1 MVPAFSYSMYRYAA
15 IMADATL
22 IDDPQKA
29 DLVFVC
35 RPNNPTGELPDIP
48 DVPGQLIIDEAYAD
62 YAGVDALD
70 RIGAG
75 AIVLRTFSK
84 AYGLAGARVGYSIA
98 SPELTAV
105 ITSRQAPLSVSSLS
119 ASLAL
124 AALATPIDVSAQIAE
139 RERLAVELSGLG
151 LTPLKSYTNFLF
163 IPMEKPQELVERLM
177 AYGVVV
183 RAYQGGLRVSVKDQ
197 IDDDTLLDAL
207 RAVLRG
213 EAMASQPVR
222 HRRATAE
229 TLLSVR
235 LRVPGEGRVFVN
247 TGSGFYDHMLTQ
259 LAFHGG
265 MDLRLEGVGD
275 LETGDHHTVEDM
287 MRTFGEAFDQALGD
301 RRGLTRYG
309 EARVPMDEALAH
321 AVVDLSGRATANIS
335 ISPDPGMAA
344 HAFES
349 LAQTARITLHVTATG
364 ENAHHVAEAAFKAVG
379 RALAQALTRDGTL
392 VRSTKG
398 SL

>member
-1 MVPAFSYSMYRYAA
+1 
-15 IMADATL
+15 
-22 IDDPQKA
+22 
-29 DLVFVC
+29 
-35 RPNNPTGELPDIP
+35 
-48 DVPGQLIIDEAYAD
+48 
-62 YAGVDALD
+62 
-70 RIGAG
+70 
-75 AIVLRTFSK
+75 
-84 AYGLAGARVGYSIA
+84 
-98 SPELTAV
+98 
-105 ITSRQAPLSVSSLS
+105 

-124 AALATPIDVSAQIAE
+124 AAITIPLDVSSHVAE
-139 RERLAVELSGLG
+139 RERLAVALTELG
-151 LTPLKSYTNFLF
+151 LEPLTSHANFLF
-163 IPMEKPQELVERLM
+163 IPMEEPQVLVESLM
-177 AYGVVV
+177 TLGVVV
-183 RAYQGGLRVSVKDQ
+183 RAYAGGLRISVKDQ
-197 IDDDTLLDAL
+197 LDDDVLLDAL
-207 RAVLRG
+207 RSVLNNDPLPP
-213 EAMASQPVR
+213 QILR

-235 LRVPGEGRVFVN
+235 LRVPGEGRVYVN
-247 TGSGFYDHMLTQ
+247 TGLGFYDHMLQQ

-275 LETGDHHTVEDM
+275 LETGEHHMVEDM
-287 MRTFGEAFDQALGD
+287 MRTFGEALDEALGD

-364 ENAHHVAEAAFKAVG
+364 ENDHHVAEASFKAVG
-379 RALAQALTRDGTL
+379 RALAQALTRDGSL
-392 VRSTKG
+392 IRSTKG